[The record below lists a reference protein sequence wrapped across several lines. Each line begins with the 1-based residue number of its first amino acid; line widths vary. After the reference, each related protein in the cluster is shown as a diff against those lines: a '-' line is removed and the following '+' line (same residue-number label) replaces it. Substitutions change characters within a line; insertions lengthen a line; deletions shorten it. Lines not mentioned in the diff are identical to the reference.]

1 MASYDLEAWSERIYL
16 NLPETGMSTSG
27 KILNFLQY
35 NTHKLNGAFGTSYV
49 FDGSGID
56 PTITPNHSG
65 IYEEFYLCRLFR
77 DQATLFVGAN
87 AFDLDLTES
96 ELQDV
101 SRQRFVSRN
110 ERAKTYRSLAKD
122 CDENI
127 KLLIEEIDDA
137 DSTGPVAAQIL
148 YSDRQNMQ
156 FGDDSCYCPAW
167 GTFSPHNTVWSK
179 FYTFR

>member
-1 MASYDLEAWSERIYL
+1 MASYDLEAWAGRIYA
-16 NLPETGMSTSG
+16 NLPESGLSTSG
-27 KILNFLQY
+27 AILNFLQY
-35 NTHKLNGAFGTSYV
+35 NSYRLNAAFGTSYV

-56 PTITPNHSG
+56 PTISPNHSG
-65 IYEEFYLCRLFR
+65 IYEEQFWCQLMRK
-77 DQATLFVGAN
+77 QATLFVGAN
-87 AFDLDLTES
+87 AFSLDLVES

-137 DSTGPVAAQIL
+137 DSTGPLAAQIL
-148 YSDRQNMQ
+148 YSDRTNMQ
-156 FGDDSCYCPAW
+156 LGDNQGYCPEW
-167 GTFSPHNTVWSK
+167 GTFSPNNTVWSK